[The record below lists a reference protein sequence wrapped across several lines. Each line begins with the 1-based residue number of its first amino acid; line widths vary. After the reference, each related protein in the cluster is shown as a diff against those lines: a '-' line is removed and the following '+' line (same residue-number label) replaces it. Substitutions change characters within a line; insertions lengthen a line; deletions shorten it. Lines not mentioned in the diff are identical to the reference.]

1 MTARRREGGRTGPRL
16 RIAVKELRFSFSRSS
31 GAGGQNVNKLNTKAT
46 LRWEVLE
53 SPSLPAAMRARF
65 AARFARRISAGGE
78 LLLSSQRYRDQGR
91 NVADCLEK
99 LDAMLAEVAK
109 PPTPRRPTRRTRASV
124 ERRLAQKQRRS
135 ESKRRR
141 RPPRDDRD

>member
-1 MTARRREGGRTGPRL
+1 M
-16 RIAVKELRFSFSRSS
+16 
-31 GAGGQNVNKLNTKAT
+31 
-46 LRWEVLE
+46 RWPVLE
-53 SPSLPAAMRARF
+53 SPSLPAAVRARF

-99 LDAMLAEVAK
+99 LDAMLAEVVK
-109 PPTPRRPTRRTRASV
+109 PPTPRRPTRHTRASV
-124 ERRLAQKQRRS
+124 ERRLAQKHRRS
-135 ESKRRR
+135 ESKHRR